1 MGDVND
7 GQVIFVLQLLEQ
19 LQNLRLNGHIKRGG
33 RLVADEDFGVAGDGD
48 GDDHALAHAAG
59 ELVRIILHALLRLQ
73 DTDIAQDLDGLFL
86 CRNALKPL
94 VQLQRFADLRAHGL
108 QRVQGGHGIL
118 EYDGDF
124 PAADLDPILILFV
137 FGDIRA
143 VIPDFTGF
151 HPAVFVQHADKGL
164 AEHGFARAGFPDD
177 GKAFAFVKLHGYAAQ
192 RRKLLPAQG
201 ELHHQVFYRKDD
213 FIFIPVLLFHVSCPP

>member
-1 MGDVND
+1 M
-7 GQVIFVLQLLEQ
+7 LKLLEQ

-73 DTDIAQDLDGLFL
+73 NADVAQDLDGLFL

-108 QRVQGGHGIL
+108 QRVQRGHWIL

-124 PAADLDPILILFV
+124 LAADLDPILILFV

-151 HPAVFVQHADKGL
+151 HPAVFV
-164 AEHGFARAGFPDD
+164 
-177 GKAFAFVKLHGYAAQ
+177 
-192 RRKLLPAQG
+192 
-201 ELHHQVFYRKDD
+201 
-213 FIFIPVLLFHVSCPP
+213 